1 MSFPSPVAITAN
13 TTYVASY
20 FAPAGHYAGD
30 GSYFA
35 ASGFDN
41 APLHALSNGVSP
53 NGVYHYTESG
63 FPSDSFLATN
73 YWVDVV
79 FTTIAG
85 DNTAPTVSS
94 KLPAANATG
103 VAPNSTVAATFSEAV
118 QATTVTFTLT
128 GPGKHSGARDRE
140 LRRGQRP
147 FDPHTR
153 CSAQRQHDVHG
164 SCERR
169 P

>member
-1 MSFPSPVAITAN
+1 MWCRTSRPPGTTRATA
-13 TTYVASY
+13 
-20 FAPAGHYAGD
+20 
-30 GSYFA
+30 SYFA

-63 FPSDSFLATN
+63 LPEHSFLATN

-94 KLPAANATG
+94 KLPVANADG

-118 QATTVTFTLT
+118 QAGTVTFTLT
-128 GPGKHSGARDRE
+128 GPAA
-140 LRRGQRP
+140 LRCPRP
-147 FDPHTR
+147 
-153 CSAQRQHDVHG
+153 
-164 SCERR
+164 
-169 P
+169 